1 MYKIIENADHDAWLK
16 ARMYGIGGS
25 DASAIVGMNPYKSN
39 IDLFE
44 EKTGRSIPRD
54 ICRHWQS
61 CVGQAGCLD

>member
-1 MYKIIENADHDAWLK
+1 MYKIIENVDHDAWLK

-44 EKTGRSIPRD
+44 EKDRQIHSK
-54 ICRHWQS
+54 RHI
-61 CVGQAGCLD
+61 